1 MATMEKPAPD
11 SSRRRRNW
19 RRLAGPKQFALLGA
33 VLALLLPLIL
43 QSDYLILVT
52 DMGAVVGLIVLGL
65 VVLAGY
71 TGLVSL
77 GQVAFYSIGAY
88 VGAIVTTRLGWSP
101 WVLLLIAPTV
111 AAAFGVLVGIP
122 AFNLRGPFL
131 VIITIGFAEII
142 RILEINLEHLTGGP
156 FGISRIP
163 SLKLAGLD
171 LARPLFFYYFIAV
184 LLALAM
190 YAAIRLRKS
199 RVGRAL
205 IAIRDDE
212 LTAEVMGV
220 NVKYYKIMSFAIS
233 AFLAGFA
240 GALYAFLTSY
250 IGPDL
255 YTFNESALYLC
266 MSVLGG
272 FSAVVSPLV
281 GVLLT
286 LLPELLRSLK
296 DYYMLFFSFILMVLV
311 LFAAWREH
319 KAASSDS
326 DSDRDTNKEMGA

>member
-1 MATMEKPAPD
+1 MRIPAPG
-11 SSRRRRNW
+11 SSRPTRNW
-19 RRLAGPKQFALLGA
+19 RRLLGPKQLALLGA
-33 VLALLLPLIL
+33 VFAMVLPLIL
-43 QSDYLILVT
+43 NSDYLILVT
-52 DMGAVVGLIVLGL
+52 DMGAVVAFIVLGL
-65 VVLAGY
+65 VVLAGF

-77 GQVAFYSIGAY
+77 GQVAFYSIGSY
-88 VGAIVTTRLGWSP
+88 VAAIVTTRLGLSP
-101 WVLLLIAPTV
+101 WFMLLIAPTV

-122 AFNLRGPFL
+122 AFNLKGPFL

-142 RILEINLEHLTGGP
+142 RILVINLEHLTGGP

-171 LARPLFFYYFIAV
+171 LARPLFFYYFIIV

-190 YAAIRLRKS
+190 YGAIRLRKS

-220 NVKYYKIMSFAIS
+220 NVKYYKIMSFALS

-240 GALYAFLTSY
+240 GALYAFLTGY

-255 YTFNESALYLC
+255 YTFNESASYLC

-326 DSDRDTNKEMGA
+326 DKEMGARSWQRLRWK

>member
-1 MATMEKPAPD
+1 M
-11 SSRRRRNW
+11 
-19 RRLAGPKQFALLGA
+19 
-33 VLALLLPLIL
+33 
-43 QSDYLILVT
+43 
-52 DMGAVVGLIVLGL
+52 
-65 VVLAGY
+65 
-71 TGLVSL
+71 
-77 GQVAFYSIGAY
+77 
-88 VGAIVTTRLGWSP
+88 
-101 WVLLLIAPTV
+101 LLIAPTV

-142 RILEINLEHLTGGP
+142 RILVINLEHLTGGP

-171 LARPLFFYYFIAV
+171 LARPLFFYYFIIV

-190 YAAIRLRKS
+190 YGAIRLRKS

-220 NVKYYKIMSFAIS
+220 NVKYYKIMSFALS

-240 GALYAFLTSY
+240 GALYAFLTGY

-255 YTFNESALYLC
+255 YTFNESASYLC

-326 DSDRDTNKEMGA
+326 DKEMGA

>member
-1 MATMEKPAPD
+1 MRIPAPG
-11 SSRRRRNW
+11 SSRPTRNW
-19 RRLAGPKQFALLGA
+19 RRLLGPKQLALLGA
-33 VLALLLPLIL
+33 VFAMVLPLIL
-43 QSDYLILVT
+43 NSDYLILVT
-52 DMGAVVGLIVLGL
+52 DMGAVVAFIVLGL
-65 VVLAGY
+65 VVLAGF

-77 GQVAFYSIGAY
+77 GQVAFYSIGSY
-88 VGAIVTTRLGWSP
+88 VAAIVTTRLGLSP
-101 WVLLLIAPTV
+101 WFMLLIAPTV

-142 RILEINLEHLTGGP
+142 RILVINLEHLTGGP

-171 LARPLFFYYFIAV
+171 LARPLFFYYFIIV

-190 YAAIRLRKS
+190 YGAIRLRKS

-220 NVKYYKIMSFAIS
+220 NVKYYKIMSFALS

-240 GALYAFLTSY
+240 GALYAFLTGY

-255 YTFNESALYLC
+255 YTFNESASYLC

-326 DSDRDTNKEMGA
+326 DKEMGA

>member
-1 MATMEKPAPD
+1 MATIAKPTPE
-11 SSRRRRNW
+11 SSRKRRGW
-19 RRLAGPKQFALLGA
+19 RRLAGPRQLALMGVA
-33 VLALLLPLIL
+33 LALLLPIIL
-43 QSDYLILVT
+43 RSDYLILVT
-52 DMGAVVGLIVLGL
+52 DMGAVVALVVLGL
-65 VVLAGY
+65 VALAGF
-71 TGLVSL
+71 TGLISL
-77 GQVAFYSIGAY
+77 GQVAFYSIGSY
-88 VGAIVTTRLGWSP
+88 VGAIITTRLGWSP
-101 WVLLLIAPTV
+101 WLVLLIAPTV

-122 AFNLRGPFL
+122 TFNLRGPFL

-142 RILEINLEHLTGGP
+142 RILVINLEHLTGGP

-163 SLKLAGLD
+163 PLTLAGLD
-171 LARPLFFYYFIAV
+171 LSRPLYFYYFIIV
-184 LLALAM
+184 VLALAM
-190 YAAIRLRKS
+190 YGAIRLRNS

-220 NVKYYKIMSFAIS
+220 NVKYYKIMSFALS
-233 AFLAGFA
+233 AFLAGLA
-240 GALYAFLTSY
+240 GALYAFLASY

-272 FSAVVSPLV
+272 FSAVASPLV

-319 KAASSDS
+319 KAANSDS
-326 DSDRDTNKEMGA
+326 DKEVEV

>member
-1 MATMEKPAPD
+1 
-11 SSRRRRNW
+11 
-19 RRLAGPKQFALLGA
+19 
-33 VLALLLPLIL
+33 V
-43 QSDYLILVT
+43 
-52 DMGAVVGLIVLGL
+52 VLGL

-71 TGLVSL
+71 TGLISL
-77 GQVAFYSIGAY
+77 GQVAFYSIGSY
-88 VGAIVTTRLGWSP
+88 VGAIITTRLGWSP
-101 WVLLLIAPTV
+101 WLVLLIAPTV

-122 AFNLRGPFL
+122 TFNLRGPFL

-142 RILEINLEHLTGGP
+142 RILVINLEHLTGGP

-163 SLKLAGLD
+163 PLTLAGLD
-171 LARPLFFYYFIAV
+171 LSRPLYFYYFIIV
-184 LLALAM
+184 VLALAM
-190 YAAIRLRKS
+190 YGAIRLRNS

-220 NVKYYKIMSFAIS
+220 NVKYYKIMSFALS
-233 AFLAGFA
+233 AFLAGLA
-240 GALYAFLTSY
+240 GALYAFLASY

-272 FSAVVSPLV
+272 FSAVASPLA
-281 GVLLT
+281 GILLT

-319 KAASSDS
+319 KAANSDS
-326 DSDRDTNKEMGA
+326 DKEAGA

>member
-1 MATMEKPAPD
+1 MKMETLKKPAPD
-11 SSRRRRNW
+11 SAPRKRDW
-19 RRLAGPKQFALLGA
+19 RRLLSPRKLTLLGA
-33 VLALLLPLIL
+33 VLALVLPLIL

-52 DMGAVVGLIVLGL
+52 DMGAVVALVVLGL
-65 VVLAGY
+65 VVLAGF

-77 GQVAFYSIGAY
+77 GQVAFYSIGSY
-88 VGAIVTTRLGWSP
+88 VGAIVTTRMGWSP
-101 WVLLLIAPTV
+101 WLVLLIAPTV
-111 AAAFGVLVGIP
+111 AAVFGVLVGIP

-142 RILEINLEHLTGGP
+142 RILVINLEHLTGGP

-163 SLKLAGLD
+163 PLKLAGLD
-171 LARPLFFYYFIAV
+171 LARPLYFYYFIAV

-190 YAAIRLRKS
+190 YGTIRLRNS
-199 RVGRAL
+199 RIGRAL

-220 NVKYYKIMSFAIS
+220 NVKYYKIMSFALS

-240 GALYAFLTSY
+240 GALYAFLTGY

-319 KAASSDS
+319 KAANSDN
-326 DSDRDTNKEMGA
+326 DKEMGA

>member
-1 MATMEKPAPD
+1 MKKPAPD
-11 SSRRRRNW
+11 STPRKRDW
-19 RRLAGPKQFALLGA
+19 RRLVSPRKLTLLGA
-33 VLALLLPLIL
+33 VLALVLPLIL

-52 DMGAVVGLIVLGL
+52 DMGAVVALVVLGL
-65 VVLAGY
+65 VVLAGF

-77 GQVAFYSIGAY
+77 GQVAFYSIGSY
-88 VGAIVTTRLGWSP
+88 VGAIVTTRMGWSP
-101 WVLLLIAPTV
+101 WLVLLIAPTV
-111 AAAFGVLVGIP
+111 AAVFGVLVGIP

-142 RILEINLEHLTGGP
+142 RILVINLEHLTGGP

-163 SLKLAGLD
+163 PLKLAGLD
-171 LARPLFFYYFIAV
+171 LARPLYFYYFIAV

-190 YAAIRLRKS
+190 YGTIRLRNS
-199 RVGRAL
+199 RIGRAL

-220 NVKYYKIMSFAIS
+220 NVKHYKIMSFALS

-240 GALYAFLTSY
+240 GALYAFLTGY

-272 FSAVVSPLV
+272 FSAIVSPLV

-319 KAASSDS
+319 KAANSDS
-326 DSDRDTNKEMGA
+326 DKEMGA

>member
-1 MATMEKPAPD
+1 METMKKPAPV
-11 SSRRRRNW
+11 SSPRKRDW
-19 RRLAGPKQFALLGA
+19 RRLVSPGKLTLLGA
-33 VLALLLPLIL
+33 VLALVLPLIL

-52 DMGAVVGLIVLGL
+52 DMGAVVALVVLGL
-65 VVLAGY
+65 VVLAGF

-77 GQVAFYSIGAY
+77 GQVAFYSIGSY
-88 VGAIVTTRLGWSP
+88 VGAIVTTRMGWSP
-101 WVLLLIAPTV
+101 WLVLLIAPTV
-111 AAAFGVLVGIP
+111 AAVFGVLVGIP

-142 RILEINLEHLTGGP
+142 RILVINLEHLTGGP

-163 SLKLAGLD
+163 PLKLAGLD
-171 LARPLFFYYFIAV
+171 LAQPLYFYYFIAV

-190 YAAIRLRKS
+190 YGAIRLRNS

-220 NVKYYKIMSFAIS
+220 NVKYYKIMSFALS

-240 GALYAFLTSY
+240 GALYAFLTGY

-319 KAASSDS
+319 KAANSDS
-326 DSDRDTNKEMGA
+326 DKEMGA

>member
-1 MATMEKPAPD
+1 M
-11 SSRRRRNW
+11 
-19 RRLAGPKQFALLGA
+19 GA
-33 VLALLLPLIL
+33 ALALLLPIIL
-43 QSDYLILVT
+43 RSDYLILVT
-52 DMGAVVGLIVLGL
+52 DMGAVVALVVLGL
-65 VVLAGY
+65 VVLAGF

-77 GQVAFYSIGAY
+77 GQVAFYSIGSY
-88 VGAIVTTRLGWSP
+88 VGAIITTRLGWSP
-101 WVLLLIAPTV
+101 WLALLIAPAV

-122 AFNLRGPFL
+122 TFNLRGPFL
-131 VIITIGFAEII
+131 VIITIGFAEIV
-142 RILEINLEHLTGGP
+142 RILVINLEHLTGGP

-163 SLKLAGLD
+163 PLTLAGLD
-171 LARPLFFYYFIAV
+171 LSRPLYFYYFIIV
-184 LLALAM
+184 VLALAM
-190 YAAIRLRKS
+190 YGAIRLRDS

-220 NVKYYKIMSFAIS
+220 NVKYYKIMSFALS

-240 GALYAFLTSY
+240 GALYAFLASY

-255 YTFNESALYLC
+255 YTFNESASYLC

-272 FSAVVSPLV
+272 FSAVASPLV

-319 KAASSDS
+319 KAANSDS
-326 DSDRDTNKEMGA
+326 DKEAGV

>member
-1 MATMEKPAPD
+1 MRIPAPG
-11 SSRRRRNW
+11 SSRPTRNW
-19 RRLAGPKQFALLGA
+19 RRLLGPKQFALLGA
-33 VLALLLPLIL
+33 VFAMVLPLIL
-43 QSDYLILVT
+43 NSDYLILVT
-52 DMGAVVGLIVLGL
+52 DMGAVVAFIVLGL
-65 VVLAGY
+65 VVLAGF

-77 GQVAFYSIGAY
+77 GQVAFYSIGSY
-88 VGAIVTTRLGWSP
+88 VAAIVTTRLGLSP
-101 WVLLLIAPTV
+101 WFMLLIAPTV

-122 AFNLRGPFL
+122 AFNLKGPFL

-142 RILEINLEHLTGGP
+142 RILVINLEHLTGGP

-171 LARPLFFYYFIAV
+171 LARPLFFYYFIIV

-190 YAAIRLRKS
+190 YGAIRLRKS

-220 NVKYYKIMSFAIS
+220 NVKYYKIMSFALS

-240 GALYAFLTSY
+240 GALYAFLTGY

-255 YTFNESALYLC
+255 YTFNESASYLC

-326 DSDRDTNKEMGA
+326 DKEMGARSWQRLRWK